1 MSSQEWENIS
11 GGEWTMRSRSAFSPQ
26 ESEAHAFLRCW
37 ARRLRAIL
45 STVVHKML
53 VSRHHWAPPSC
64 LLSPSISQVSARLSV
79 AAHADRPPR
88 TAPAY
93 PRCWHPQPGGAQLET
108 RTLQY
113 PGLPLHMLPHLPLY
127 RVASKKS
134 CFFSARKS
142 FKKAT
147 PFSCVVKELL
157 DVKGWGKDKTP
168 TFFPAPCTN

>member
-93 PRCWHPQPGGAQLET
+93 PRCWRPQPGGAQLET

-127 RVASKKS
+127 RVASKKVVFFLPENLSRKPLHFLHFLAWSKS
-134 CFFSARKS
+134 C
-142 FKKAT
+142 
-147 PFSCVVKELL
+147 
-157 DVKGWGKDKTP
+157 WM
-168 TFFPAPCTN
+168 